1 MLELAR
7 EYARRLK
14 QELGPRLVEVRVFGS
29 RARGDHR
36 TDSDLDLFV
45 LVDRADRP
53 TRNVATDLATDLNLE
68 RGFEPF
74 LAPLVMD
81 EPEFELLQ
89 GRERRLARDILT
101 QGIKL

>member
-1 MLELAR
+1 MLDLAR

-14 QELGPRLVEVRVFGS
+14 EELGPRLLEVRVFGS

-36 TDSDLDLFV
+36 ADSDLDLFV

-68 RGFEPF
+68 RGFEPL

-89 GRERRLARDILT
+89 RRERRLVRDVLS